1 MKELIIKENEAG
13 QRFDKYLAKVLK
25 EAPKSFF
32 YKMLRKKN
40 ITLNG
45 KKATGNEK
53 LLEGDTV
60 KFFLSDET
68 FEKFAGNTQVPRA
81 YCRLDVVYEDKDII
95 IINKPAG
102 MLSQPADD
110 GQPSLVEYVTG
121 YLLKKGELTEEQ
133 LKTFRPSV
141 CNRLDRNTSGL
152 VCAGKSLAGLQFL
165 SGIFHDRSLHK
176 YYLCLAK
183 GRLEKGE
190 HIKGYLHKNQKT
202 NKVTVSEKHFEDS
215 LPIETGYRPLG
226 SNGRVTLLE
235 VELITGRTH
244 QIRAHLGSIGHPL
257 LGDAKYGD
265 RDFNRAYTKFG
276 VRNQL
281 LHAYKL
287 EIPQTGQTFL
297 AKVPQL
303 FESILNEEHLE
314 GSYYENLE
322 ISVGVCQDDHPGS
335 GDRNCGQ

>member
-176 YYLCLAK
+176 YYLCLVK

-190 HIKGYLHKNQKT
+190 HIKGYLHKNQK
-202 NKVTVSEKHFEDS
+202 NK
-215 LPIETGYRPLG
+215 
-226 SNGRVTLLE
+226 
-235 VELITGRTH
+235 
-244 QIRAHLGSIGHPL
+244 
-257 LGDAKYGD
+257 
-265 RDFNRAYTKFG
+265 
-276 VRNQL
+276 
-281 LHAYKL
+281 
-287 EIPQTGQTFL
+287 
-297 AKVPQL
+297 
-303 FESILNEEHLE
+303 
-314 GSYYENLE
+314 
-322 ISVGVCQDDHPGS
+322 
-335 GDRNCGQ
+335 